1 MRVKEFSPLSDPDR
15 AGSNAAIERGVVA
28 AIGSIGAATL
38 ASRVLGY
45 ARDIVV
51 ARAFGA
57 GPVTDAFFVAFR
69 IPNLLRRLLA
79 EGALSTGVVPVLSA
93 TLGNSGPIAFVR
105 TVQVVAGAGL
115 VVLCVVC
122 ALGMILARPIVSVMA
137 PGWRTDPALFDLAVT
152 LTRVM
157 FPYLLLVGL
166 AALAMGVLN
175 AHHRFFTAALSP
187 AVPNLTMILAVLLLS
202 GRMSP
207 AILALAVGVLAGGLG
222 QLLIQL
228 PEVRRLGVPLRPML
242 DWSHPAVREIGRRLW
257 PVAFALAAVQITVL
271 VNTLLASLLPAGSVS
286 YLYYADRVME
296 FPLGVFGAAI
306 ATAALPGMS
315 AQGARRDHQA
325 LSATLGFA
333 LRLGA
338 FISVPAA
345 VGLIALAGPIVALL
359 FQRGEFSSTDVVLT
373 AQALVGYAIG
383 LPAFSATRVAAQA
396 FYALG
401 DVRTPVYIGFATVT
415 ANLLFALSLMWPL
428 GHAGLALASSL
439 SSYVNLL
446 GLCIILRRRRGL
458 LVGHGFVASLA
469 RTSGASVVLLAWCL
483 AFERLVRGAPHP
495 MLWTLIALVSGVL
508 IYGAAAA
515 ALRAPELG
523 ALFGLLRRPRLP
535 SGEGG

>member
-1 MRVKEFSPLSDPDR
+1 M
-15 AGSNAAIERGVVA
+15 VA

-45 ARDIVV
+45 GRDIVV

-115 VVLCVVC
+115 VVLCVVS

-187 AVPNLTMILAVLLLS
+187 AVPNVTMILAVLFLS

-207 AILALAVGVLAGGLG
+207 AILALAIGVLAGGLG

-228 PEVRRLGVPLRPML
+228 PEVRRLGVPLRPRL

-315 AQGARRDHQA
+315 AQAARRDHQA

-345 VGLIALAGPIVALL
+345 VGLIVLAAPIVALL
-359 FQRGEFSSTDVVLT
+359 FQRGEFSASDVLLT

-401 DVRTPVYIGFATVT
+401 DIRTPVYIGFVTVA
-415 ANLLFALSLMWPL
+415 ANVLFALVLMWPF

-446 GLCIILRRRRGL
+446 GLCVILRRRRGL
-458 LVGHGFVASLA
+458 LVGQGFVASLA
-469 RTSGASVVLLAWCL
+469 RTSGASAVLLAWCL
-483 AFERLVRGAPHP
+483 AFERLVRGAPHA
-495 MLWTLIALVSGVL
+495 MLWTVIALVSGVL
-508 IYGAAAA
+508 VYGAVAA
-515 ALRAPELG
+515 ALRAPELR